1 MGVALKAKTGPLK
14 NQTFPVHPGFKIG
27 RTKGDLQ
34 IRDSKVSSSH
44 AYVDTKDDG
53 TLILVDQR
61 SKNGLKVQGVKKDI
75 VPLVAGTEIQ
85 IGEEIFE
92 VILLGAPEP
101 KAFATDVGEDAK
113 AVGAGPRPKMPPEP
127 KARPWND
134 IIARFGRKNLAKI
147 ENQFRGVAP
156 LQPALV
162 LDFVRGPQIDTR
174 WVLGFGPRRIGARSL
189 DLPIFEKNAPDDCFE
204 IFPSPDGISFRT
216 KHNDVVSLNGRS
228 VTTEI
233 LRVGDIIKIYGTEIE
248 VDFIE

>member
-14 NQTFPVHPGFKIG
+14 NQIFPVHPGFKIG

-44 AYVDTKDDG
+44 AYVDAKDDG

-92 VILLGAPEP
+92 VISLGAPASAAEP
-101 KAFATDVGEDAK
+101 KASATEAP
-113 AVGAGPRPKMPPEP
+113 AGASPRPKAPPEP

-134 IIARFGRKNLAKI
+134 IIARFGRKNLPKI
-147 ENQFRGVAP
+147 ENQFRGIAP

-162 LDFVRGPQIDTR
+162 LDFIRGPQIDTR
-174 WVLGFGPRRIGARSL
+174 WVLGFGPRRAGARSL
-189 DLPIFEKNAPDDCFE
+189 DLPIFERNAPADCFE